1 MKLFGV
7 AKVFVSVVFL
17 FGAKQNRYRKGGI
30 VDRNFTK
37 NIKRPFGWEPNE
49 IIFNPNLSLKAKGLW
64 LYMNSKPDGW
74 HFAAERIAAECADG
88 ATSVRAGLK
97 ELADAGLLKW
107 KKQGDGRIIYTLEMD
122 AILPV
127 ENPDSENL
135 NLGPDPDS
143 ENPKLGKPQIG
154 KTLTINNK
162 EENKERIIIKKEGQV
177 VENSLDEEQKPNN
190 TSAGLAGNG
199 PASRLN
205 IRRDDFDDD
214 KLYEKAF
221 YERNTVHLGA
231 N

>member
-1 MKLFGV
+1 MDK
-7 AKVFVSVVFL
+7 
-17 FGAKQNRYRKGGI
+17 
-30 VDRNFTK
+30 NFTK

-64 LYMNSKPDGW
+64 LYMNSKPEGW

-97 ELADAGLLKW
+97 ELADAGLLTW

-122 AILPV
+122 VVRPV

-177 VENSLDEEQKPNN
+177 VENSLGEEQKPNN
-190 TSAGLAGNG
+190 TSAGLAGKG

>member
-1 MKLFGV
+1 MDK
-7 AKVFVSVVFL
+7 
-17 FGAKQNRYRKGGI
+17 
-30 VDRNFTK
+30 NFTK

-64 LYMNSKPDGW
+64 LYMNSKPEGW

-177 VENSLDEEQKPNN
+177 VENSSDEEQKPNN

>member
-1 MKLFGV
+1 MDK
-7 AKVFVSVVFL
+7 
-17 FGAKQNRYRKGGI
+17 
-30 VDRNFTK
+30 NFTK

-64 LYMNSKPDGW
+64 LYMNSKPERW

-97 ELADAGLLKW
+97 ELVDAGLLKW

-162 EENKERIIIKKEGQV
+162 EENKERIIIKKEGKV

>member
-17 FGAKQNRYRKGGI
+17 FGAKQNRCRKGGI
-30 VDRNFTK
+30 VEKNFTK

-64 LYMNSKPDGW
+64 LYMNSKPEGW

-97 ELADAGLLKW
+97 ELADAGLLTR

-122 AILPV
+122 AIRPV

-162 EENKERIIIKKEGQV
+162 EDNKERIIIKKEGQV
-177 VENSLDEEQKPNN
+177 VENSLDKEQKPNN

>member
-1 MKLFGV
+1 MDK
-7 AKVFVSVVFL
+7 
-17 FGAKQNRYRKGGI
+17 
-30 VDRNFTK
+30 NFTK

-64 LYMNSKPDGW
+64 LYMNSKPEGW
-74 HFAAERIAAECADG
+74 HFASERIADECSDG
-88 ATSVRAGLK
+88 ITSIRAGLK
-97 ELADAGLLKW
+97 ELADAGLLTW

-127 ENPDSENL
+127 ENPKSENL
-135 NLGPDPDS
+135 TLGGDPEL
-143 ENPKLGKPQIG
+143 ENPTVGKPHCG
-154 KTLTINNK
+154 KTSPINNK
-162 EENKERIIIKKEGQV
+162 EDNKERIIIKKEGQV

-190 TSAGLAGNG
+190 TSAGLAGSG

-205 IRRDDFDDD
+205 IRRDDFEDD

-221 YERNTVHLGA
+221 YERNTVRLGA